1 MSLEA
6 RWFAYFPS
14 VRSLTSCYV
23 VTMFKTDMWGMFE
36 QSTMLIF
43 EERENP
49 QLNCILQTIVSQFC
63 PNFIQ
68 VLFSPSLNCQTSLT
82 CLVHAV
88 TAAVARY
95 EFSHTTD
102 RLWRKNRNPN
112 PGTFGLCPGVDLN
125 RNFGYKWGHEVR
137 SRDTRLIFPYFYFC
151 FSF

>member
-1 MSLEA
+1 
-6 RWFAYFPS
+6 
-14 VRSLTSCYV
+14 
-23 VTMFKTDMWGMFE
+23 MFE

-68 VLFSPSLNCQTSLT
+68 VLFSPSLNYLTSLT

-88 TAAVARY
+88 TAVVPRY

-151 FSF
+151 FSFCYFFLLYFPLITIFLFLFNQIVYR